1 MNPGKSEWSIYLSA
15 MGPLLK
21 SLPLLR
27 LRADSR
33 YTIADYIEGQ
43 VAKYGDLPF
52 ILFEDRRITY
62 REYNAMANRFAHWGL
77 SVGLR
82 AGDTIGFMMANRAE
96 YVPVWSG
103 FAKIG
108 VKAALINTNLVGS
121 GVLHALEV
129 VGANR
134 LLLGA
139 ECAPSVYMRGASPS
153 RSPAEGSFMR
163 GASPSRS
170 PAEGSADLADDALSN
185 LSVYVLPEEGAGD
198 PGLPGAEDIRKALA
212 EQPESDPDPAVR
224 ASVRSGDSVFHIYTS
239 GTTGL
244 PKATNMSHQ
253 KLALGGLSGAVLGLR
268 KGEVVYC
275 PLPLYHAAGGVGTV
289 MMAMGCG
296 GAVAIARRFSAS
308 RFWDD
313 VRRYHAS
320 GVIYIGELCRFLLNR
335 PPDPE
340 DGTHNLRWMFGIGLR
355 ADVWEPFRERFRIP
369 RIVEAYGA
377 TEANVG
383 GVNYA
388 GKVGSVG
395 RIRGGLLLRYDVE
408 REDFVRDAEGRH
420 VECRPG
426 EVGELLGRIPVGSRS
441 MLRQFQGYTSAE
453 ATEKKILRGVKKP
466 DDAYFRSGDLLRR
479 DRKGYYYFVDRIGDT
494 FRWKGE
500 NVSTQEVAE
509 ALSAFP
515 GVETA
520 NVYGVE
526 VPGHEG
532 RAGMAALALE
542 GGREAPFDAQAL
554 YELAVSKLPSYAVPV
569 FLRLQSESDVT
580 GTFKLRKVALRSEGY
595 DPNATSDPIYVRD
608 DQAGAYVRLHEVEDA
623 HVR

>member
-1 MNPGKSEWSIYLSA
+1 MNRGKSAWSIYLSA
-15 MGPLLK
+15 LGPVLK

-27 LRADSR
+27 LRADSP

-43 VAKYGDLPF
+43 VAKFGELPF
-52 ILFEDRRITY
+52 LLFEDRRITY

-82 AGDTIGFMMANRAE
+82 AGDTIGFMMTNRAE
-96 YVPVWSG
+96 YVPVWSS
-103 FAKIG
+103 FSKIG
-108 VKAALINTNLVGS
+108 VKAALINTNLMGS
-121 GVLHALEV
+121 SVMHALEV
-129 VGANR
+129 AGAER

-139 ECAPSVYMRGASPS
+139 ECAPNV
-153 RSPAEGSFMR
+153 FMR

-170 PAEGSADLADDALSN
+170 PAEGSAGLAKDALSN

-198 PGLPGAEDIRKALA
+198 PGLPGAEDIKKALA
-212 EQPESDPDPAVR
+212 EQPESDLDPAHR
-224 ASVRSGDSVFHIYTS
+224 ASVHTGDSAFRLYTS

-244 PKATNMSHQ
+244 PKATNTSHQ

-296 GAVAIARRFSAS
+296 GAVAIARRFSAT

-313 VRRYHAS
+313 VRRYDAV

-408 REDFVRDAEGRH
+408 REELVRDAEGRH

-453 ATEKKILRGVKKP
+453 ATEKRILRGVKKP

-532 RAGMAALALE
+532 RAGMAALALK
-542 GGREAPFDAQAL
+542 GGRRRRSTHRHCTNSLSRSSRPTPFPC
-554 YELAVSKLPSYAVPV
+554 SCGCSPSRTSRARSSSARSPCVAKATIRRP
-569 FLRLQSESDVT
+569 RAIRSTSE
-580 GTFKLRKVALRSEGY
+580 
-595 DPNATSDPIYVRD
+595 PIRQGPMSGSTTWRTRVC
-608 DQAGAYVRLHEVEDA
+608 AED
-623 HVR
+623 RP

>member
-1 MNPGKSEWSIYLSA
+1 MNRGKSAWSNYLSA
-15 MGPLLK
+15 LGPVLK

-27 LRADSR
+27 LRADAP

-43 VAKYGDLPF
+43 VAKFGELPF

-82 AGDTIGFMMANRAE
+82 AGDTIGFMMTNRAE

-103 FAKIG
+103 LAKIG

-121 GVLHALEV
+121 GVMHALEV
-129 VGANR
+129 AGAER

-170 PAEGSADLADDALSN
+170 PAEGSANLADDALSN

-198 PGLPGAEDIRKALA
+198 PGLPGAEDITQALA
-212 EQPESDPDPAVR
+212 EQPESDPDPAHR

-313 VRRYHAS
+313 VRRYHAV

-335 PPDPE
+335 PPDPR
-340 DGTHNLRWMFGIGLR
+340 DGRHNLRWMFGIGLR

-408 REDFVRDAEGRH
+408 REELVRDAEGRY
-420 VECRPG
+420 VECRTG
-426 EVGELLGRIPVGSRS
+426 EVGELFGRIPAGSKR

-479 DRKGYYYFVDRIGDT
+479 DRKGYCYFVDRIGDT

-532 RAGMAALALE
+532 RAGMAALVLK
-542 GGREAPFDAQAL
+542 GGREAPFDAQEF

-595 DPNATSDPIYVRD
+595 DPKATSDPIYVRT
-608 DQAGAYVRLHEVEDA
+608 DQAGAYVRLRDVEDA

>member
-1 MNPGKSEWSIYLSA
+1 MNRGKSEWSIYLSA
-15 MGPLLK
+15 LGPVLK

-27 LRADSR
+27 LRADAP

-52 ILFEDRRITY
+52 ILFEDRQITY

-103 FAKIG
+103 LAKIG

-139 ECAPSVYMRGASPS
+139 ECAPSVFMRGASPS
-153 RSPAEGSFMR
+153 RCFVLR

-170 PAEGSADLADDALSN
+170 PAEGSADLAEDALSN

-198 PGLPGAEDIRKALA
+198 LDLPGVEDITKALA
-212 EQPESDPDPAVR
+212 EQPESDPDPAQR

-313 VRRYHAS
+313 VRRYHAV

-408 REDFVRDAEGRH
+408 REELVRDAEGRH
-420 VECRPG
+420 VECRSG

-453 ATEKKILRGVKKP
+453 ATEQKILRGVKKP

-479 DRKGYYYFVDRIGDT
+479 DRKGYCYFVDRIGDT

-532 RAGMAALALE
+532 RAGMAALALK

-595 DPNATSDPIYVRD
+595 DPKATSDPIYVRT